1 MDKFTGEEP
10 SAASVAD
17 CTDGL
22 SSRDS
27 FFKADEAYVYRG
39 VDPEV
44 VDKHPD
50 QSALGTSPRYHRQD

>member
-1 MDKFTGEEP
+1 M
-10 SAASVAD
+10 AD
-17 CTDGL
+17 YTDGL
-22 SSRDS
+22 ASRDS

-44 VDKHPD
+44 VDKHPG